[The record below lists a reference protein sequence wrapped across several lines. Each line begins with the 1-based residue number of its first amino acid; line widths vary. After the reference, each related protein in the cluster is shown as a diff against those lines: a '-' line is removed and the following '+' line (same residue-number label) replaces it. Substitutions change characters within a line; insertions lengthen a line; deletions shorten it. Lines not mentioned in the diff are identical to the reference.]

1 MMYLSALRQALT
13 AVILIVA
20 SVGVAAQEVKLLPV
34 DEGASDGSWMRFK
47 VRLLEALARHDQKF
61 ILGIVDAKIR
71 NISEK
76 DGVAEFKK
84 LWEPHFAESPLWVEL
99 PKLLFLGGAFVKRDT
114 GVYEY
119 CAPYVYFKWP
129 DYADADASGAIIAKE
144 ALLKA
149 RPASSAQTLQILS
162 YDLVKVLDWE
172 VADVDQEAK
181 QKWVKLQAKAGVGY
195 VPEEQVRSPLEY
207 RACFIKSG
215 AAWRMTGL
223 EVGE

>member
-47 VRLLEALARHDQKF
+47 ARLLEALARHDQKF

-84 LWEPHFAESPLWVEL
+84 LWEPHSAESPLWVEL

-195 VPEEQVRSPLEY
+195 VPEEQIRSRLEY
-207 RACFIKSG
+207 RACFVKSG
-215 AAWRMTGL
+215 AGWRMTGL